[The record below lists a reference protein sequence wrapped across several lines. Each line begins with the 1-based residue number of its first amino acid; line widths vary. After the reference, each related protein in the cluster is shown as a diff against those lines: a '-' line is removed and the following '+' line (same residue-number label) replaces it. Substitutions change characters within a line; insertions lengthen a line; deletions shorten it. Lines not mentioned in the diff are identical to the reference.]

1 MAKWALVRATFPDVS
16 ESSFWRAI
24 KNFKQGASG
33 ATGKTAKKATQRVI
47 REVHRAKDLM
57 PLPLAPG
64 TVIQNGVEN
73 VSQAIDYL
81 VHLNEALRA
90 ADLLRDSALTTDEE
104 GKVKVKSTKTLMQ
117 SARIRLDAIKA
128 AAAVMEFL
136 ADVNRLEAFFKAVT
150 EAVGKVSPEAQQEIL
165 DRMAELNSAYG
176 MTAAAFL

>member
-1 MAKWALVRATFPDVS
+1 MAKWALVRAEFPGVS

-24 KNFKQGASG
+24 KNFKNGAAG
-33 ATGKTAKKATQRVI
+33 ATGRVSKKATQRVI

-57 PLPLAPG
+57 PMPLAPG

-73 VSQAIDYL
+73 VSQTIDYL

-90 ADLLRDSALTTDEE
+90 ADLLRDAALVTGED
-104 GKVKVKSTKTLMQ
+104 GKAKIKSTKTLMQ

-128 AAAVMEFL
+128 SASVMEFL

-150 EAVGKVSPEAQQEIL
+150 EAVGQVSPEAQQEIL
-165 DRMAELNSAYG
+165 DRMAELNRAYG
-176 MTAAAFL
+176 MTTAAFL